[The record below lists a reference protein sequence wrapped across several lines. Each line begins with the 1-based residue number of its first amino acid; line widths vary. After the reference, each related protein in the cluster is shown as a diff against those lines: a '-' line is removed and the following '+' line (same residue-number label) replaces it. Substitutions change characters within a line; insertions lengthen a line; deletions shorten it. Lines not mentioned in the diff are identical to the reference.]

1 MADYCVVSRR
11 HFIGINVNVYR
22 KEQNWYD
29 GGFKSNNWQTPN
41 IMELAIRQIIMLV
54 LGLVLAILIIIFL
67 IDKIGSEGS
76 ITNSAFDL
84 LKAANDSLQ

>member
-1 MADYCVVSRR
+1 
-11 HFIGINVNVYR
+11 
-22 KEQNWYD
+22 
-29 GGFKSNNWQTPN
+29 
-41 IMELAIRQIIMLV
+41 MELAIRQIIMLV

-84 LKAANDSLQ
+84 LEAASDSLQ